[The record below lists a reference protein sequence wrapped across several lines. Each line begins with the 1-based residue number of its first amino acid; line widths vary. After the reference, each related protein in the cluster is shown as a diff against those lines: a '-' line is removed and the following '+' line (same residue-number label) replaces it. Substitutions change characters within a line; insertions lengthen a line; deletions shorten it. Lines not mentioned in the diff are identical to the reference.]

1 MKTYVYY
8 NKLDKTKEPQ
18 GKILDANDEEDAAF
32 QAAFRKQMNIEDFLN
47 IFEVK
52 EVYERKVQKPRR
64 VNRKTL

>member
-8 NKLDKTKEPQ
+8 NKLDKIKEPQ
-18 GKILDANDEEDAAF
+18 GKILDADNEDDAAF

-47 IFEVK
+47 VFEIK

-64 VNRKTL
+64 ANRKTL

>member
-18 GKILDANDEEDAAF
+18 GKILDADNEDDAAF
-32 QAAFRKQMNIEDFLN
+32 QAAFKKQMNIEDFLN
-47 IFEVK
+47 VFEVK

>member
-18 GKILDANDEEDAAF
+18 GKILDADNEDDAAF

-47 IFEVK
+47 VFEVK

-64 VNRKTL
+64 ANRKTL

>member
-18 GKILDANDEEDAAF
+18 GKILDADNEDDAAF
-32 QAAFRKQMNIEDFLN
+32 QAAFKKQMNIEDFLN
-47 IFEVK
+47 VFEVK
-52 EVYERKVQKPRR
+52 EVYERKIQKPRR

>member
-18 GKILDANDEEDAAF
+18 GKILDADNEDDAAF
-32 QAAFRKQMNIEDFLN
+32 QAAFKKQMNVEDFLN
-47 IFEVK
+47 VFEVK

>member
-1 MKTYVYY
+1 MKQYVYY

-32 QAAFRKQMNIEDFLN
+32 QAAFKKQMNIEDFLN
-47 IFEVK
+47 VFDVK

-64 VNRKTL
+64 ASRKAL

>member
-1 MKTYVYY
+1 MKAYIYY

-18 GKILDANDEEDAAF
+18 GRILDANNEDDAAF

-47 IFEVK
+47 VFEVK

-64 VNRKTL
+64 ADRKTL